1 MSAARGDGVGGRGSE
16 RTWDRVAGLEL
27 IVDGYSLERLE
38 MALRDDFARTTTVI
52 RLHGA
57 GRDGLGEDVTYAN
70 EDHDALAAAGAILP
84 LAGSWTLES
93 FSAHLASLDQFPAP
107 PHSEVY
113 RRYRNWAFESAALDL
128 ALNQAG
134 ESLHARLGRPPQPL
148 RFVASLRLSEP
159 PTLEPIELRLAEH
172 PDLQFKL
179 DPTASWDAALVAQLA
194 ALDAVAV
201 VDLKGHY
208 VGTIVDNLPD
218 PELYKRVAEGF
229 PTAWIED
236 PALNDETEPVLA
248 PYRERITWDAP
259 IHTVDDVRALRFA
272 PRMLNVKP
280 SRLGSLRELLD
291 LYDYCAERGIGNYGG
306 GQTELGVGRG
316 QIEYLAALFH
326 PDTPNDVAPAP
337 YNFHPLPGD
346 LPGSPLEPTP
356 SRTGFRWS

>member
-134 ESLHARLGRPPQPL
+134 ESLHALLGRPPQPL

-159 PTLEPIELRLAEH
+159 PTLEPIERRLAQH
-172 PDLQFKL
+172 PDLQEHRHKREL
-179 DPTASWDAALVAQLA
+179 E
-194 ALDAVAV
+194 
-201 VDLKGHY
+201 
-208 VGTIVDNLPD
+208 DN
-218 PELYKRVAEGF
+218 A
-229 PTAWIED
+229 
-236 PALNDETEPVLA
+236 
-248 PYRERITWDAP
+248 
-259 IHTVDDVRALRFA
+259 RADRAA
-272 PRMLNVKP
+272 PRRAPGPPVQAR
-280 SRLGSLRELLD
+280 SDG
-291 LYDYCAERGIGNYGG
+291 
-306 GQTELGVGRG
+306 ELGCGAGR
-316 QIEYLAALFH
+316 
-326 PDTPNDVAPAP
+326 PAR
-337 YNFHPLPGD
+337 GA
-346 LPGSPLEPTP
+346 
-356 SRTGFRWS
+356 